1 MSKIEKK
8 TFPVLNMHCAG
19 CATNV
24 ERTIKK
30 LPGISDASV
39 NLAANTLSVAYENDK
54 LTPGEM
60 RAAVLAAGYDLIV
73 EEENKQERQQEEQPI
88 YLRERGSA

>member
-30 LPGISDASV
+30 LPLYRDWETSGTV
-39 NLAANTLSVAYENDK
+39 
-54 LTPGEM
+54 
-60 RAAVLAAGYDLIV
+60 
-73 EEENKQERQQEEQPI
+73 
-88 YLRERGSA
+88 